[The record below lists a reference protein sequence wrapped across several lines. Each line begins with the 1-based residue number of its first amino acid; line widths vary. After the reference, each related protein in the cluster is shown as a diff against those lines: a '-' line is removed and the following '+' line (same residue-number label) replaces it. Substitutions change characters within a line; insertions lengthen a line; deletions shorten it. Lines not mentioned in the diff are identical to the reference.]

1 MALGFSVPSAAP
13 SECSALPAAG
23 SKGVM
28 CSILALL
35 CGFEVPTVRATDT
48 KMKESLARESG
59 SQVLKGYM
67 I

>member
-1 MALGFSVPSAAP
+1 MALGFSVPSAAA

-28 CSILALL
+28 CSILAFL
-35 CGFEVPTVRATDT
+35 CGFEVPTDT
-48 KMKESLARESG
+48 KMKESLARENG
-59 SQVLKGYM
+59 SQALKGYM